1 VGPAAAAVTFG
12 GKPKMRFAMFVLLLL
27 TYTLNGCASG
37 NAPPPAK
44 NQPTF
49 RDQPGSRPALNSRI
63 FP

>member
-1 VGPAAAAVTFG
+1 
-12 GKPKMRFAMFVLLLL
+12 MRFTLLVLLLL
-27 TYTLNGCASG
+27 PFALNGCASG

-49 RDQPGSRPALNSRI
+49 RDQPGSRPAVNSRI